1 MSRPP
6 SPPPQLDGFEYVEP
20 LGTGGFADVF
30 LYEQQQPR
38 RRVAVKVLLADRLAS
53 GAAQEFADE
62 ANVMAM
68 LSTHPAI
75 VTIYQT
81 GVASDGRPYL
91 VMEYCPRPNLQQRAR
106 KEPFSV
112 AEALRVGVQVAGA
125 VETAHRAGVLHR
137 DIKPAN
143 ILVTAYNRPA
153 LTDFGIASTTGAV
166 SEAAGMSIPWSP
178 PESFGDPP
186 RGGVRSDVY
195 ALAATLYTLLTGRS
209 PFEKPGQ
216 RNSGADLIARIE
228 SEPLPPLGRADV
240 PESLGRLLER
250 GMAKNPD
257 DRFGSAVAF
266 ARALQKI
273 QIELSHSVTPID
285 IVDDHQPEPDHDDDD
300 DGLTRVREVVSIDPS
315 HTATRPSATTSPVLP
330 PAGVPAPGP
339 RFDAVPA
346 ADPSVTDQTVIRA
359 PQDAPAAPAPAPI
372 APPASVP
379 APEQGDDAPTM
390 LRAPRTVSPLAG
402 APVVQDAGPE
412 LVSGIPA
419 APAHSA
425 TGAPATEVPDA
436 PRSRKGLLWG
446 LVTVVAAI
454 VLIGGSVM
462 TVNMLNA
469 NPPTPKPSQSTDV
482 NPVDPLGDMAAAPK
496 DVAGTP
502 DGGGGVRFTWSNPK
516 PQTGDSY
523 LVTVITL
530 AGDGDTTKVEKPEIT
545 VPAQAG
551 GQTCVDVVLRRE
563 NGSGSSPVRGCTK

>member
-6 SPPPQLDGFEYVEP
+6 SPPPLLEGFDYIEP

-81 GVASDGRPYL
+81 GVAADGRPYL

-186 RGGVRSDVY
+186 QGGVRSDVY

-228 SEPLPPLGRADV
+228 GEPLPPVGRADV
-240 PESLGRLLER
+240 PESLMRALER
-250 GMAKNPD
+250 GTAKNPE

-266 ARALQKI
+266 ARALQKV

-300 DGLTRVREVVSIDPS
+300 DGLTRVREVVSIDPG

-330 PAGVPAPGP
+330 PSAPSAHGP
-339 RFDAVPA
+339 RFDAPTVPS
-346 ADPSVTDQTVIRA
+346 ADTTAIDQTVIRVPQQTPEAAAVIPGVPGFGA
-359 PQDAPAAPAPAPI
+359 P
-372 APPASVP
+372 P
-379 APEQGDDAPTM
+379 APEQGDDGPTL
-390 LRAPRTVSPLAG
+390 LRAPRTVSPV
-402 APVVQDAGPE
+402 APGRAAPAGPE
-412 LVSGIPA
+412 LVA
-419 APAHSA
+419 APAA
-425 TGAPATEVPDA
+425 ELEAEPAV
-436 PRSRKGLLWG
+436 RGSRRGLVWG
-446 LVTVVAAI
+446 LVAAAAVL
-454 VLIGGSVM
+454 VLIGGSVL

-469 NPPTPKPSQSTDV
+469 NRAEPKASPSTVGEPQ
-482 NPVDPLGDMAAAPK
+482 DPLGDMAAAPK
-496 DVAGTP
+496 DVVGTP
-502 DGGGGVRFTWSNPK
+502 DGAGGVRFTWTNPSPK
-516 PQTGDSY
+516 DGDSY

-530 AGDGDTTKVEKPEIT
+530 AGDGDMTKVDAPEIT
-545 VPAQAG
+545 IPAQPG
-551 GQTCVDVVLRRE
+551 GQTCIDVVLRRE
-563 NGSGSSPVRGCTK
+563 NGSGSSTVRGCTP

>member
-6 SPPPQLDGFEYVEP
+6 SPPPQLDGFDYVEP

-81 GVASDGRPYL
+81 GVAADGRPYL

-186 RGGVRSDVY
+186 QGGVRSDVY

-315 HTATRPSATTSPVLP
+315 HTATRPSATTSPLSP
-330 PAGVPAPGP
+330 PAGAHAPGP
-339 RFDAVPA
+339 RFDAALPPVPVT
-346 ADPSVTDQTVIRA
+346 DPSLTEETVIRV
-359 PQDAPAAPAPAPI
+359 PQDTTAAAPAAGAPVPAPAPE
-372 APPASVP
+372 P
-379 APEQGDDAPTM
+379 GDDDPTM
-390 LRAPRTVSPLAG
+390 LRAPRTVSPIAG
-402 APVVQDAGPE
+402 V
-412 LVSGIPA
+412 PA
-419 APAHSA
+419 ANDVGPAL
-425 TGAPATEVPDA
+425 APASPGTAGDA
-436 PRSRKGLLWG
+436 AAEAPAARGSRKGLLWG
-446 LVTVVAAI
+446 MVAAVVAV
-454 VLIGGSVM
+454 VLIGGSIV
-462 TVNMLNA
+462 TVNLLNA
-469 NPPTPKPSQSTDV
+469 NRALPKPSPSTDV

-496 DVAGTP
+496 DVVGTP
-502 DGGGGVRFTWSNPK
+502 DGAGGVHFTWTNPK
-516 PQTGDSY
+516 PQDRDSY

-530 AGDGDTTKVEKPEIT
+530 AGDGETTKVDKTEVTI
-545 VPAQAG
+545 PAQAG

-563 NGSGSSPVRGCTK
+563 NGSGSAPVRGCTTP

>member
-6 SPPPQLDGFEYVEP
+6 SPPPQLDGFDYVEP

-38 RRVAVKVLLADRLAS
+38 RQVAVKVLLADRLAS

-81 GVASDGRPYL
+81 GVAADGRPYL

-106 KEPFSV
+106 TEPFSV
-112 AEALRVGVQVAGA
+112 AETLRVGVQVAGA

-166 SEAAGMSIPWSP
+166 DEAAGMSIPWSP
-178 PESFGDPP
+178 PESFADPP

-195 ALAATLYTLLTGRS
+195 ALTATVYTLLTGRS

-216 RNSGADLIARIE
+216 RNSGADLISRIE
-228 SEPLPPLGRADV
+228 TEPLPPVGRADV
-240 PESLGRLLER
+240 PDSLMRLLAR

-266 ARALQKI
+266 ARALQKV

-285 IVDDHQPEPDHDDDD
+285 IVDDHPLDPDPEDDA
-300 DGLTRVREVVSIDPS
+300 DGRTRVREVVQIDPG

-330 PAGVPAPGP
+330 ASPPTAPGP
-339 RFDAVPA
+339 RFDAPA
-346 ADPSVTDQTVIRA
+346 RTADDDETVIRA
-359 PQDAPAAPAPAPI
+359 PQVIPPTAQAPVAPH
-372 APPASVP
+372 PASVVP
-379 APEQGDDAPTM
+379 GSAPGASQSDPTVR
-390 LRAPRTVSPLAG
+390 RAPRTVDPVAAVPTATPSSAPPVEPPSAHTGSPRSRRGLVWTLAAMAAVILLVGGSVLAVNLLNAG
-402 APVVQDAGPE
+402 APSAKPTTAATAEPQDPLADLAPPPKD
-412 LVSGIPA
+412 LVATPTGSGQVHVTWTNPS
-419 APAHSA
+419 PQDGDSF
-425 TGAPATEVPDA
+425 
-436 PRSRKGLLWG
+436 
-446 LVTVVAAI
+446 LVTVVR
-454 VLIGGSVM
+454 L
-462 TVNMLNA
+462 
-469 NPPTPKPSQSTDV
+469 D
-482 NPVDPLGDMAAAPK
+482 
-496 DVAGTP
+496 
-502 DGGGGVRFTWSNPK
+502 
-516 PQTGDSY
+516 
-523 LVTVITL
+523 
-530 AGDGDTTKVEKPEIT
+530 GDGAPVKADAPEIT
-545 VPAQAG
+545 IPAESG
-551 GQTCVDVVLRRE
+551 GKTCVEVVLRRE
-563 NGSGSSPVRGCTK
+563 NGSASSPVRGCTP